1 MRRSF
6 TAAVLWG
13 ALFSGG
19 TAVAADRTVTLSV
32 DNMYCAA
39 CPYIVKQS
47 LAAVSG
53 VEKVEVSFDN
63 KTATVTF
70 DDQKA
75 SLNALTKATTQA
87 GYPSRMAGQGRRGPS
102 RRHGGGS
109 NE

>member
-1 MRRSF
+1 MEEEPMRRAF
-6 TAAVLWG
+6 TAAFLWG
-13 ALFSGG
+13 ALFTGG
-19 TAVAADRTVTLSV
+19 AAAAADRTVTLSV

-53 VEKVEVSFDN
+53 VEKVEVSFEK

-87 GYPSRMAGQGRRGPS
+87 GYPSRMAAQ
-102 RRHGGGS
+102 
-109 NE
+109 

>member
-1 MRRSF
+1 MRR
-6 TAAVLWG
+6 TLAAAVLCG

-19 TAVAADRTVTLSV
+19 AAVAAERTVTLSV

-47 LAAVSG
+47 LAGVSG
-53 VEKVEVSFDN
+53 VEKVDVSFER

-75 SLNALTKATTQA
+75 SLDALTKATTQA
-87 GYPSRMAGQGRRGPS
+87 GYPSRVAAQ
-102 RRHGGGS
+102 
-109 NE
+109 